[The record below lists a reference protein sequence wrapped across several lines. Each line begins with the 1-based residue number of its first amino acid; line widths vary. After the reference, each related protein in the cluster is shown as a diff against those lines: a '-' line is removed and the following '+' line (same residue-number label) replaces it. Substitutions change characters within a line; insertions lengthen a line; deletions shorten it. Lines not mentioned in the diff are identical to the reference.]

1 MADRDRWN
9 DDMAPRRGD
18 RDWRG
23 DADTAWH
30 GQDRSNPNNPDREAA
45 RGYMADADGRQ
56 RDRDDYD
63 RSYGAGDYEGQ
74 RRWREDERAGEGRGR
89 DDDRGYTFENRGGS
103 WPSYDPGPNGPE
115 ARDRGGPG
123 WRGEAGASARPSQRY
138 TPEGR
143 GGYRGEA
150 REEDRNFWDRTRDE
164 VASWFGDRGAEQR
177 RRADGEHR
185 GRGPKGYR
193 RSDAR
198 ISEDVHDRLTEDSWL
213 DASDVEVHVRDG
225 EVTLSGRVRPRDDKR
240 RAEDLAERV
249 SGVTHVQN
257 NLRAEDMRGG
267 FGLTSSNYPL

>member
-9 DDMAPRRGD
+9 DDTAPRRTG

-23 DADTAWH
+23 DPDTAWH
-30 GQDRSNPNNPDREAA
+30 GEDRYNPNNPDREAA
-45 RGYMADADGRQ
+45 RGYMSDADGRQ
-56 RDRDDYD
+56 RNYGDYG
-63 RSYGAGDYEGQ
+63 RAYGAGDFEGE
-74 RRWREDERAGEGRGR
+74 RRWREDERYEERERRAGERG
-89 DDDRGYTFENRGGS
+89 
-103 WPSYDPGPNGPE
+103 WPAYDPGSDSPE
-115 ARDRGGPG
+115 ARDRSGI
-123 WRGEAGASARPSQRY
+123 WRGEAGPSGRMSPRY
-138 TPEGR
+138 ESQQGR
-143 GGYRGEA
+143 GYGG
-150 REEDRNFWDRTRDE
+150 REEDRSFWDRTRDE

-213 DASDVEVHVRDG
+213 DASDVEVNVRDG
-225 EVTLSGRVRPRDDKR
+225 EVTLSGRVRTREDKR

-257 NLRAEDMRGG
+257 NLRAEDMRG
-267 FGLTSSNYPL
+267 SSTAQSSYTY